1 MKKIDFN
8 HWFIKDNKLEVSL
21 LNLFA
26 SIEITK
32 NDQNVFYKLRVSDQD
47 METAMFNFYTLEDAV
62 SFIEDKIRRCRST
75 EEVINMYQDMHIN
88 KDFHGLDE
96 VIGNTANHKIVLLPE
111 DIDRAI
117 IDYFGE
123 NKNYRVSVKEEL
135 TINGNEPK
143 IKFYL
148 IEHIEYD
155 GIKKDI
161 KTLLTEGDLKNAFK
175 NYLRDLNYNLESFKY
190 IGGIHRVGYYF
201 DEDTPYFEGVE
212 LLVKEKDKVLQ
223 KKNNN

>member
-47 METAMFNFYTLEDAV
+47 
-62 SFIEDKIRRCRST
+62 I
-75 EEVINMYQDMHIN
+75 INMYQDMHIN